1 MSQFVAAVV
10 IAGVNY
16 AVKGRKDYEG
26 PVAYVRK
33 DI

>member
-1 MSQFVAAVV
+1 MSAVI

-16 AVKGRKDYEG
+16 AVTGRKKYEG
-26 PVAYVRK
+26 PVTYVRR

>member
-1 MSQFVAAVV
+1 MSAVV

-16 AVKGRKDYEG
+16 AVVGRKKYEG

-33 DI
+33 DV